1 MTPSVRLA
9 VILVGAWGCGARG
22 EPSPETLPAADAGQ
36 PRAAD
41 TLVLSAP
48 GGVTIWLSEGRQAID
63 SSGAPC
69 RERAIEIRRDT
80 TRRTV
85 PLLFTV
91 SPVVLLDDTTIRA
104 ELADHCRP
112 RARYRVNLRT
122 GLPVRI
128 QDSM

>member
-1 MTPSVRLA
+1 MRLAARLA

-22 EPSPETLPAADAGQ
+22 EPAPETLPAAQAKV
-36 PRAAD
+36 AD
-41 TLVLSAP
+41 SMVLSAP
-48 GGVTIWLSEGRQAID
+48 RGITIWLTEGRQVTDAG
-63 SSGAPC
+63 GASC
-69 RERAIEIRRDT
+69 RERTIEIRRDT

-91 SPVVLLDDTTIRA
+91 SPVVLLDDSTLQA

-112 RARYRVNLRT
+112 SARYRVNLRT

-128 QDSM
+128 RDSI